1 MGLRIRNGGARKSV
15 SQLGEKKPIDQSN
28 SDVDEPYAHS
38 TAERKKTSINPM
50 SPMGSGKGTG
60 QSHRHTPLYKKL
72 QDSYFERE
80 EAMTLETK
88 KKRLE
93 ELRSLNKP
101 VRKTDIL
108 EHALKYEKI
117 RTEKLET

>member
-1 MGLRIRNGGARKSV
+1 M
-15 SQLGEKKPIDQSN
+15 GEKIVRDNQN
-28 SDVDEPYAHS
+28 SDEDAPYAS
-38 TAERKKTSINPM
+38 SAADRKKSINPM
-50 SPMGSGKGTG
+50 SPMGSGKGVN
-60 QSHRHTPLYKKL
+60 QSHRQTPLYKKL
-72 QDSYFERE
+72 EESYFERE

-101 VRKTDIL
+101 IRKTDIL

-117 RTEKLET
+117 RADKLELQKKNLRSAIQADR